1 MSLLSRAV
9 QDDFVWSAIT
19 SSIVGKRRVS
29 NTNFVNINCPMCVSR
44 GETPDKRQR
53 CGVKK
58 NDDGVGVFCFN
69 CGFRTKFV
77 LGQLLSKSMM
87 GFLVGIGLSEIDAK
101 RINYQA
107 LTISKMVEKHSDTT
121 IIPVTFR
128 PSFAKVDL
136 PPKTKSL
143 AEWANDGCDD
153 PDFLAVVK
161 YLFKRGE
168 AVSEYD
174 DFCWTP
180 DKNAHMNRRLLLPFR
195 YHDTIVGYTGRIID
209 EANSSKSKYY
219 TSVPPNYLFNNEVI
233 RSHWKYIFL
242 VEGPLDAIACN
253 GVATLGA
260 KLTDEQA
267 QWLESTGKTIIV
279 VPDRDK
285 SGSRMIDQ
293 ALYRGWNVAFPRL
306 RDGSGRD
313 NWWDA
318 DVNDVAKASE
328 KYGKLYTIRSLI
340 ESATSNKMQIS
351 IQQKLLF

>member
-1 MSLLSRAV
+1 MSLLSRVV
-9 QDDFVWSAIT
+9 QEDFVWSAIT
-19 SSIVGKRRVS
+19 HSIVGKRRVS
-29 NTNFVNINCPMCVSR
+29 NTNFININCPMCVSR

-58 NDDGVGVFCFN
+58 NDDGVGIFCFN

-77 LGQLLSKSMM
+77 IGQLLSKSMM

-121 IIPVTFR
+121 IIPVSFR
-128 PSFAKVDL
+128 PSFPSVSLPAKS
-136 PPKTKSL
+136 KSL
-143 AEWANDGCDD
+143 ADWANAGCDD
-153 PDFLAVVK
+153 PDFLDVVK
-161 YLFKRGE
+161 YLFTRGD
-168 AVSEYD
+168 AVADYD
-174 DFCWTP
+174 DFYWTP
-180 DKNAHMNRRLLLPFR
+180 DKTAHMNRRLLLPFR
-195 YHDTIVGYTGRIID
+195 YHSTIVGYTGRLID
-209 EANSSKSKYY
+209 EATSSKSKYY

-233 RSHWKYIFL
+233 RNHWKYIFL
-242 VEGPLDAIACN
+242 VEGPMDALACN

-267 QWLESTGKTIIV
+267 QWIESTGKTIIV

-293 ALYRGWNVAFPRL
+293 AIYRGWSVAFPRL
-306 RDGSGRD
+306 KDGSGRD
-313 NWWDA
+313 NWWEA
-318 DVNDVAKASE
+318 DVNDVAKAAE